1 MLLQIKRIVSTG
13 FDYKELLGMN
23 PECKGENTVDSGGRR
38 GIDVVTEMT
47 K

>member
-1 MLLQIKRIVSTG
+1 MLLQIKRIVGTG
-13 FDYKELLGMN
+13 LDNKELLGMD
-23 PECKGENTVDSGGRR
+23 PECKGENTVDSGGRI